1 MAVSIKEF
9 RNRFKKL
16 NLKAAIV
23 QTVNAKREI
32 IADLQATQMSRGER
46 ADGSKFPDYSQR
58 SVEEFGKRP
67 GPWTL
72 RDTGEFYRLIQIVK
86 IDSTGWELTSLDDKT
101 KLIKAKVRQRF
112 GTREDKVF
120 GLNDTTRE
128 DFVNP
133 HFRPQLKRQISEQTG
148 INIL

>member
-9 RNRFKKL
+9 RNSFKQL

-23 QTVNAKREI
+23 ETVNAKREI
-32 IADLQATQMSRGER
+32 VADLQATQMSRGER
-46 ADGSKFPDYSQR
+46 ADGSKFPDYSAR
-58 SVEEFGKRP
+58 SVNEFGKRP

-86 IDSTGWELTSLDDKT
+86 IDSTGWILTSLDDKT
-101 KLIKAKVRQRF
+101 QLIKAKVRQRL
-112 GTREDKVF
+112 GTQEDKVF

-128 DFVNP
+128 DFVKP
-133 HFRPQLKRQISEQTG
+133 HFVPELKRQLTQQTG
-148 INIL
+148 IRIL